1 MIKLISVIALSICTI
16 GCNSMSFSG
25 KNASVSVN
33 QYGMNANVNLN
44 QYGINTNINTNI
56 NF

>member
-16 GCNSMSFSG
+16 GCNSMSVSG